1 MSVAVWSSERLK
13 FTNED
18 LKLDKLLSSGFSL
31 VLFFPFDTPR
41 GGKEPKRLNDLFFHN
56 LKNLLQLEFE
66 RVSISLEIFLEEPA
80 SDSNPLMQASK
91 TPLGDDTSSF
101 SFSTSKHLKSTQEKK
116 NKYKESRYRVTNRL
130 TYALSYNK

>member
-1 MSVAVWSSERLK
+1 MSVAVWRSERLK

-31 VLFFPFDTPR
+31 VLPFLFDTPR
-41 GGKEPKRLNDLFFHN
+41 GGKEAKRLNDLFFHN

-66 RVSISLEIFLEEPA
+66 RVSISLEIFLEEAA
-80 SDSNPLMQASK
+80 SNSNPLMQASK

-101 SFSTSKHLKSTQEKK
+101 SFSTSKHLKSAQEEKQARGK
-116 NKYKESRYRVTNRL
+116 
-130 TYALSYNK
+130 